1 VNAPKPLLLTPNWS
15 HVEQALEDPGR
26 DRDVS
31 IAAFIIQLVSLS
43 TGVRADTIASGTRHR
58 AKAARA
64 RQIAMYLTHTAM
76 AWPLARVAAA
86 FRRDRSTASYAC
98 RRVEDLRENALFEKG
113 LLSLEG
119 CILAAPLEASS
130 IGALKISD
138 DDDWN

>member
-76 AWPLARVAAA
+76 AWPLARWRRRSGATAPPPATPVAGSRTCGRTPCS
-86 FRRDRSTASYAC
+86 RRGS
-98 RRVEDLRENALFEKG
+98 
-113 LLSLEG
+113 
-119 CILAAPLEASS
+119 
-130 IGALKISD
+130 
-138 DDDWN
+138 